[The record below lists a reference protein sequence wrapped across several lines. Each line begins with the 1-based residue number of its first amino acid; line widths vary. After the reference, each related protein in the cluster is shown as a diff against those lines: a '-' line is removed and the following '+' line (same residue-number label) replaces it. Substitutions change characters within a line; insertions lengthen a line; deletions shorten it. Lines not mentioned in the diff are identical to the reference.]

1 MTIKIVAFDGD
12 DTLWHHNNFFLKASA
27 DFHAIMNRLGDFP
40 DAQEQLDK
48 KHIEDLP
55 VWGYGVKGLILT
67 MIELAITMT
76 NGTIPA
82 PVIQEIFDM
91 GRNTHMHPVTLLDH
105 VQKTIESLHGRYHLM
120 LITKGDLIAQEMK
133 IHKSG
138 LEPLFDD
145 IDIVSEKD
153 VATYDRIFRRGHIN
167 PEELIM
173 VGNSLRSDILPPVQ
187 LGAQAVH
194 IPYVT
199 DWHFETADEIATKDK
214 KRFITLGSMEHL
226 PEIIDNLNK
235 SDKTLLS
242 ELSEPALLHI
252 GRYN

>member
-12 DTLWHHNNFFLKASA
+12 DTLWHHNNFFRKASD

-40 DAQEQLDK
+40 DAREQLDK
-48 KHIEDLP
+48 KHIADLP

-67 MIELAITMT
+67 MIELSISMT
-76 NGTIPA
+76 QGKIPA
-82 PVIQEIFDM
+82 SVIQEIFDM
-91 GRNTHMHPVTLLDH
+91 GRNTHMHPVTLLDY
-105 VQKTIESLHGRYHLM
+105 VADTIKDLHGKYRLM

-138 LEPLFDD
+138 LEPLFND

-153 VATYDRIFRRGHIN
+153 VPTYDRIFRRAQIN
-167 PEELIM
+167 PEELLMI
-173 VGNSLRSDILPPVQ
+173 GNSLRSDVLPPVQ

-199 DWHFETADEIATKDK
+199 DWHFETAELTEDEQ
-214 KRFITLGSMEHL
+214 KRFITLGTMEHL
-226 PEIIDNLNK
+226 PEIIENFNR
-235 SDKTLLS
+235 SDKKLIS
-242 ELSEPALLHI
+242 ELAEPALLHI